1 MTHLGSPFWVPSLAL
16 QAHLNRTATGSP
28 DDDWLSMVRARH
40 LPRDLGRTLVI
51 GCGGGASRAR
61 PRAQGT
67 RREDRRGG
75 RRRRANRPRE
85 GAGGA
90 GRARVDLVLRLR
102 PGAQR
107 AAARTGGT
115 RSSRRTCCI
124 TSDGSASCWGG
135 SAPALSPR
143 GRFVISEYVG
153 PARFQYSDERMDL
166 VARYFRMLPDRLRRD
181 PATGRLL
188 WHRDRV
194 DAARLARD
202 APAEAARGEELVAGV
217 RRMFDVEAEYPGAEG
232 LLHPLLA
239 GLAPNF
245 GADPSGD
252 ERVMT
257 VLCAAEAR
265 PLRGGPARQPVRL
278 PRREATGARPDS
290 DLVRAPTRR
299 PFRRTGGAGV
309 GPDLDFASGRPCR
322 GPARGVTRQARAP
335 AIQH

>member
-1 MTHLGSPFWVPSLAL
+1 MTHLGSPFWVPSRAL

-51 GCGGGASRAR
+51 GCGGGHLERALARKERVGRIVGVDADAAQIDRAR
-61 PRAQGT
+61 EQAERVGLASISYSVFDPERSELPPGPWDAIVAQ
-67 RREDRRGG
+67 DVLHHVG
-75 RRRRANRPRE
+75 RLGELLGRI
-85 GAGGA
+85 GA
-90 GRARVDLVLRLR
+90 
-102 PGAQR
+102 
-107 AAARTGGT
+107 
-115 RSSRRTCCI
+115 
-124 TSDGSASCWGG
+124 
-135 SAPALSPR
+135 ALSPR

-245 GADPSGD
+245 GADPSDD

-265 PLRGGPARQPVRL
+265 LFEAGRLDSPFVYLVARR
-278 PRREATGARPDS
+278 
-290 DLVRAPTRR
+290 
-299 PFRRTGGAGV
+299 
-309 GPDLDFASGRPCR
+309 R
-322 GPARGVTRQARAP
+322 GPS
-335 AIQH
+335 